1 VSRFGRTSR
10 FGGVGGSRV
19 MERGRH
25 LRNRYLKRALQVIL
39 PLAIVGWLLYR
50 VVEKQPEAIATL
62 RTGDVRYPLLG
73 IAFVLIVGC
82 HLLSMVRWYVLLRG
96 ADVRVRIWDTFR
108 LGFIGQLMTFVAP
121 GQVGGDLFKA
131 VFIAREQPGQRTVA
145 VASILVD
152 RAFGLYGLLVVTS
165 VALLA
170 SNLGATN
177 PWVAMVA
184 RMVYTLTAL
193 GGVVIA
199 VLLIPGVAKN
209 RWLKR
214 LEQLPQIGASIEQLT
229 EALRLYQNRLPT
241 LLMAGTMSVAI
252 HASMAIAVYCV
263 AFGIYQQ
270 MPTFYE
276 HCVISPLAG
285 VAGALPLTP
294 GGLGTYELALS
305 YLYDI
310 LSPPDHVGRGIVV
323 SLVVRVCL
331 ILVAGVG
338 VAFYFSSR
346 AEIEE
351 ANTAM
356 TERDPS

>member
-1 VSRFGRTSR
+1 
-10 FGGVGGSRV
+10 
-19 MERGRH
+19 MERGWD
-25 LRNRYLKRALQVIL
+25 LRIRYLKRALQVIL
-39 PLAIVGWLLYR
+39 PLTIVGWLLFR
-50 VVEKQPEAIATL
+50 VVKKQPEAIATL
-62 RTGDVRYPLLG
+62 RAGDVRYTLLG
-73 IAFVLIVGC
+73 IAFVLIMGC

-108 LGFIGQLMTFVAP
+108 LGFIGQLMAFVAP

-131 VFIAREQPGQRTVA
+131 VFIAREQPGRRTVA

-170 SNLGATN
+170 SNFGASS

-184 RMVYTLTAL
+184 RMVYVLTAL
-193 GGVVIA
+193 GGAVIA
-199 VLLIPGVAKN
+199 VLLIPGVAEN

-214 LEQLPQIGASIEQLT
+214 LEQLPQIGPFIEQLT
-229 EALRLYQNRLPT
+229 EALRMYQNRLPT
-241 LLMAGTMSVAI
+241 LLVAGAMSVTI

-263 AFGIYQQ
+263 AFGIYQR
-270 MPTFYE
+270 MPTLFE

-310 LSPPDHVGRGIVV
+310 LSPPDQRGRGVVV

-338 VAFYFSSR
+338 VVFYFSSR
-346 AEIEE
+346 AEIED
-351 ANTAM
+351 ANTVLA
-356 TERDPS
+356 EPDA